1 MRELINSKI
10 EWIGETPFNWK
21 IGKILQFFHEGNE
34 KNIGT
39 KNQNLLSL
47 SYGRIIRKDIN
58 TSGGLLPASF
68 STYNIVDKGDII
80 IRPTD
85 LQNDK
90 VSLRTG
96 LVTEKGIITSAY
108 IDMKPNE
115 GVNSSFF
122 HKLLHSYDICKVFY
136 NMGSGV
142 RQGIGFVDV
151 SKLIVFVPPL
161 EEQKKIADF
170 LDDKCAQ
177 IDEIT
182 KDLEEKISK
191 LEKYKSQVIY
201 ESVTKGLNNNV
212 EYVDSGVSWINAIP
226 QKWTIRRIRSLLACH
241 ESGDWGLNE
250 EEGQTKKI
258 CIRIADFNYSSM
270 EIDTSNLTIRGYN
283 RINTKKIL
291 KEGDILLEKSGGG
304 DKTPVGRN
312 VYIDSSIASMDCIF
326 TNFIELLRPCN
337 DINSKYLS
345 FAMKA
350 IYSSFDMHFFFNQTT
365 GLQNIDL
372 YEYLKT
378 FIPYPPL
385 EEQKKIAD
393 FLDDKCAQI
402 DEITKATREEIET
415 LKQYKQSLIYEYVT
429 GKKEVPNE

>member
-1 MRELINSKI
+1 MKDSKVR
-10 EWIGETPFNWK
+10 WIGQIPDNWSVIK
-21 IGKILQFFHEGNE
+21 GKYFLI
-34 KNIGT
+34 
-39 KNQNLLSL
+39 LLS
-47 SYGRIIRKDIN
+47 RKPTPNDEVITCFRDGEVTLRSN
-58 TSGGLLPASF
+58 RREDGFTMS
-68 STYNIVDKGDII
+68 DKEIG
-80 IRPTD
+80 
-85 LQNDK
+85 
-90 VSLRTG
+90 
-96 LVTEKGIITSAY
+96 Y
-108 IDMKPNE
+108 
-115 GVNSSFF
+115 
-122 HKLLHSYDICKVFY
+122 
-136 NMGSGV
+136 
-142 RQGIGFVDV
+142 QGIKAGDLVVHGMDGFAGAIGISDSDGKGSPVLLVMDSSENKDFLVYQLRAYAKKDV
-151 SKLIVFVPPL
+151 FVALSTGIRVRSCDLNFNKLGNLEYLVPPL

-191 LEKYKSQVIY
+191 LDKYKSQVIY

>member
-34 KNIGT
+34 KNTGT
-39 KNQNLLSL
+39 RNQNLLSL

-115 GVNSSFF
+115 GVNSNFF

-142 RQGIGFVDV
+142 RQGIGFVDI
-151 SKLIVFVPPL
+151 SKLIVFVPPLEEQKKITDFLDDKCAQIDELTKDLEEKINKLEHYKKVLIKDAVTKGIDGAELVDSGIDWIGKIPEHWRLIPNKYLFVETTDKVGKYWAKYDLLSLTTSGVKIKDINNIGGKMPDNYEKYLIIKKGQMIFCLFDLDMSAVFAGIATADGMITSAYNAYNATDLINTRFANYFFQFVFINRTYKLYSKNIRYTVTTDVFNSIKTAVPPL

-177 IDEIT
+177 IDE
-182 KDLEEKISK
+182 L
-191 LEKYKSQVIY
+191 
-201 ESVTKGLNNNV
+201 
-212 EYVDSGVSWINAIP
+212 
-226 QKWTIRRIRSLLACH
+226 
-241 ESGDWGLNE
+241 
-250 EEGQTKKI
+250 
-258 CIRIADFNYSSM
+258 
-270 EIDTSNLTIRGYN
+270 
-283 RINTKKIL
+283 
-291 KEGDILLEKSGGG
+291 
-304 DKTPVGRN
+304 
-312 VYIDSSIASMDCIF
+312 
-326 TNFIELLRPCN
+326 
-337 DINSKYLS
+337 
-345 FAMKA
+345 
-350 IYSSFDMHFFFNQTT
+350 
-365 GLQNIDL
+365 
-372 YEYLKT
+372 
-378 FIPYPPL
+378 
-385 EEQKKIAD
+385 
-393 FLDDKCAQI
+393 
-402 DEITKATREEIET
+402 TKATREEIET

>member
-115 GVNSSFF
+115 GVNSNFF

-142 RQGIGFVDV
+142 RQGIGFVDI

-177 IDEIT
+177 IDELT
-182 KDLEEKISK
+182 KDLEEKINK
-191 LEKYKSQVIY
+191 LEHYKKVLIKDA
-201 ESVTKGLNNNV
+201 VTKGIDGAEL
-212 EYVDSGVSWINAIP
+212 VDSGIDWIGKIPEHWRLIPNKYLFVETTDKVGKYWAKYDLLSLTTSGVKIKDINNIGGKMPDNYEKYLIIKKGQMIFCLFDLDMSAVFAGIATADGMITSAYNA
-226 QKWTIRRIRSLLACH
+226 
-241 ESGDWGLNE
+241 
-250 EEGQTKKI
+250 
-258 CIRIADFNYSSM
+258 
-270 EIDTSNLTIRGYN
+270 YN
-283 RINTKKIL
+283 ATDLINTRFANYFFQFVFINRTYKLYSKNIRYTVTT
-291 KEGDILLEKSGGG
+291 DVFNSI
-304 DKTPVGRN
+304 KTAV
-312 VYIDSSIASMDCIF
+312 
-326 TNFIELLRPCN
+326 
-337 DINSKYLS
+337 
-345 FAMKA
+345 
-350 IYSSFDMHFFFNQTT
+350 
-365 GLQNIDL
+365 
-372 YEYLKT
+372 
-378 FIPYPPL
+378 PPL

-402 DEITKATREEIET
+402 DELTKATREEIET

>member
-1 MRELINSKI
+1 MGRKYTGVLPKHWKENKVGGVYKERITKVSDKDFPPLSVTKKGVVPQLDTVAKTNDNDNRKLVKKNDFVINSRSDRRGSCGISDYDGSVSLINTVLEPINSNKF
-10 EWIGETPFNWK
+10 FNNYYDW
-21 IGKILQFFHEGNE
+21 LFHTENFADEFYKWGHGIVDDLWTTRWLDM
-34 KNIGT
+34 KNIEIP
-39 KNQNLLSL
+39 
-47 SYGRIIRKDIN
+47 Y
-58 TSGGLLPASF
+58 
-68 STYNIVDKGDII
+68 
-80 IRPTD
+80 
-85 LQNDK
+85 
-90 VSLRTG
+90 
-96 LVTEKGIITSAY
+96 
-108 IDMKPNE
+108 
-115 GVNSSFF
+115 
-122 HKLLHSYDICKVFY
+122 
-136 NMGSGV
+136 
-142 RQGIGFVDV
+142 
-151 SKLIVFVPPL
+151 PPL

-182 KDLEEKISK
+182 KDLEEKINK

-212 EYVDSGVSWINAIP
+212 EYVDSGVSWIKVIP

-250 EEGQTKKI
+250 EDGQTKKI

-270 EIDTSNLTIRGYN
+270 DIDTSNLTIRGYN

-291 KEGDILLEKSGGG
+291 KKGDILLEKSGGG

>member
-1 MRELINSKI
+1 MGRKYTGVLPKHWKENKVGGVYKERITKVSDKDFPPLSVTKKGVVPQLDTVAKTNDNDNRKLVKKNDFVINSRSDRRGSCGISDYDGSVSLINTVLEPINSDKF
-10 EWIGETPFNWK
+10 FNNYYDW
-21 IGKILQFFHEGNE
+21 LFHTENFADEFYKWGHGIVDDLWTTRWLDM
-34 KNIGT
+34 KNIEIP
-39 KNQNLLSL
+39 
-47 SYGRIIRKDIN
+47 Y
-58 TSGGLLPASF
+58 
-68 STYNIVDKGDII
+68 
-80 IRPTD
+80 
-85 LQNDK
+85 
-90 VSLRTG
+90 
-96 LVTEKGIITSAY
+96 
-108 IDMKPNE
+108 
-115 GVNSSFF
+115 
-122 HKLLHSYDICKVFY
+122 
-136 NMGSGV
+136 
-142 RQGIGFVDV
+142 
-151 SKLIVFVPPL
+151 PPL

-402 DEITKATREEIET
+402 DELTKATREEIET